1 VEKIKILSMFI
12 MIHLPFPP
20 IYGLKIASTVSVKN
34 GNFFVKIAV
43 ISVILKKIKDKEWYV
58 PIFSK

>member
-1 VEKIKILSMFI
+1 

-34 GNFFVKIAV
+34 GIFFVKIAV
-43 ISVILKKIKDKEWYV
+43 ISVILKKIKDKEWYI